1 MAVTKKT
8 MDALHEMVDF
18 TDFGIEHA
26 NSEKELQEMV
36 NWKEAL
42 TDVINE
48 LVFGGGEDGTA

>member
-26 NSEKELQEMV
+26 RSEEELQQMV
-36 NWKEAL
+36 NWNEAL

-48 LVFGGGEDGTA
+48 LVFGGGEDG